1 MSAPAL
7 ALRPP
12 CGRPGSPSR
21 PRHRCISGRGGRGGP
36 YQATRGGGPAA
47 EMRPGGSRGGK
58 LADGR
63 VFSSCS
69 WGKAASV
76 SRRVKRPFLDV
87 EGALCVVLFSGG
99 ILCCLRFT
107 FSTLKRSRAFPF
119 EKLCSSSHTACVGVG
134 ISPFSMTKCLKK
146 QGTCLTVSR
155 QPCSLFLF
163 LERFTFFK
171 DEAFYIRG
179 TVAAESVFASP
190 KPRIVPIKARWGKGR
205 GPGGGGTPSRAS
217 RGGSPSPG
225 KKLPRNQ
232 R

>member
-21 PRHRCISGRGGRGGP
+21 LRHRCISGRGGRGGP
-36 YQATRGGGPAA
+36 YQATRGGGPSA

-63 VFSSCS
+63 VFFSCS

-107 FSTLKRSRAFPF
+107 F
-119 EKLCSSSHTACVGVG
+119 
-134 ISPFSMTKCLKK
+134 
-146 QGTCLTVSR
+146 
-155 QPCSLFLF
+155 
-163 LERFTFFK
+163 FK

-179 TVAAESVFASP
+179 TVAAESAFASP

-225 KKLPRNQ
+225 ISVSGCACRTCG
-232 R
+232 